1 MRGYDRAA
9 VDKYVADVAQIVSEL
24 ESSQLRENVVQRALD
39 EVGEQTS
46 SILQRAHETAE
57 EIETRSRSH
66 AEGRLQRAEQEAEL
80 LRRDAERYA
89 EELAA
94 ETQRLWEDR
103 VRMIEEMR
111 QLADEVLGVADDAL
125 ERLPEPEALLGGPDE
140 EIPEELPA
148 PLDEGGEPTVRA
160 EVVELPGAAEP
171 RGPAAA
177 RRASARAT
185 TETPTTR
192 PSSSPARSSS
202 RSHRPGGT
210 RALERQLAA
219 ALAAGFAAAV
229 RGLARGPEGLRE
241 QLAERSGR
249 LAPGALA
256 HAKRLVDSPLR
267 AAREARHEEPEYQ

>member
-1 MRGYDRAA
+1 MAEAPQREPRKRPSRRKSAVDRVRTTRFPVVMRGYDRAA

-171 RGPAAA
+171 RDPPPPGE
-177 RRASARAT
+177 S
-185 TETPTTR
+185 
-192 PSSSPARSSS
+192 
-202 RSHRPGGT
+202 RPGDDGDADNST
-210 RALERQLAA
+210 VE
-219 ALAAGFAAAV
+219 FPS
-229 RGLARGPEGLRE
+229 PE
-241 QLAERSGR
+241 QQPQPPPGR
-249 LAPGALA
+249 
-256 HAKRLVDSPLR
+256 D
-267 AAREARHEEPEYQ
+267 

>member
-1 MRGYDRAA
+1 MAEAPQREPRKRPSRRKSAVDRVRTTRFPVVMRGYDRAA

-46 SILQRAHETAE
+46 GILQRAHETAE

-140 EIPEELPA
+140 EIPEELPP
-148 PLDEGGEPTVRA
+148 PLDEAGEPTVRA
-160 EVVELPGAAEP
+160 EVVELPGAAEYQDPPPPGEPDPDDDGDTDNSTVEFPSPEQQPQPP
-171 RGPAAA
+171 R
-177 RRASARAT
+177 
-185 TETPTTR
+185 
-192 PSSSPARSSS
+192 
-202 RSHRPGGT
+202 
-210 RALERQLAA
+210 
-219 ALAAGFAAAV
+219 
-229 RGLARGPEGLRE
+229 
-241 QLAERSGR
+241 
-249 LAPGALA
+249 
-256 HAKRLVDSPLR
+256 D
-267 AAREARHEEPEYQ
+267 